1 MASPFSVRWTSLD
14 LEARMTL
21 LCCATVLD
29 SMNWKGGGIN
39 GVYSLPSSV
48 LMCSTWSLLAVV
60 EDVYVCTSCDG
71 TLVVMGGVVSG
82 GGALLLRT

>member
-1 MASPFSVRWTSLD
+1 
-14 LEARMTL
+14 MTL

-60 EDVYVCTSCDG
+60 EGVYVCTSCDG